1 LKKAVSIVLLS
12 FFLFNTIGYKLLFY
26 YQVLVADS
34 RMEAKIENLQD
45 SDPSLFTVKIP
56 IRLPYHTDWKDYESV
71 EGEVTYHNTTYR
83 YVKQKV
89 FRDTLILLCVN
100 YPEKSQIRKN
110 YNDYFKKV
118 NDLTSDS
125 SKKQVLKQA
134 SDDFYQKSESFLAK
148 IYPITISGYSTLNR
162 VLKTSSFIPTIEVPP
177 DQIS

>member
-1 LKKAVSIVLLS
+1 M
-12 FFLFNTIGYKLLFY
+12 
-26 YQVLVADS
+26 VADS
-34 RMEAKIENLQD
+34 RMQAKIENLQD

-100 YPEKSQIRKN
+100 YPEKSQIHKN
-110 YNDYFKKV
+110 YSDYFKKV
-118 NDLTSDS
+118 NDLNSDS

-134 SDDFYQKSESFLAK
+134 KDDFYQKSKSFLAE
-148 IYPITISGYSTLNR
+148 IYPVTISGYFALNR
-162 VLKTSSFIPTIEVPP
+162 VLKTSSFIPIIEIPP
-177 DQIS
+177 DQRS